1 MSFNPDPSKQAREIT
16 FSRKKHLRMILD
28 NKLNFQKHL
37 KNILNKV
44 NYWAITE
51 TAKHF
56 AE

>member
-1 MSFNPDPSKQAREIT
+1 MSFNPDPSKQAQEIT

-37 KNILNKV
+37 KNVLNKV